1 MNFIKFDIYTSEFG
15 MEKVAK
21 MLSMKGSAATELEN
35 ETAESIQGKYIIRT
49 KNEEKVVTAYYAD
62 DEENRKLVSELK
74 VLCMMLKSKEMY
86 GDFGWD
92 VTLGRLYAQDEIV
105 DETNWDKL

>member
-15 MEKVAK
+15 MDKAAK
-21 MLSMKGSAATELEN
+21 MLEMHGNTATEVEN

-49 KNEEKVVTAYYAD
+49 KNNEKVVTGYYAD
-62 DEENRKLVSELK
+62 NEENRKKVSELK
-74 VLCMMLKSKEMY
+74 VFCMMLKSKEMY

-92 VTLGRLYAQDEIV
+92 VSLGRMYAHDYIV
-105 DETNWDKL
+105 DETNWDEL